1 MKKYIAEA
9 LFTFPIT
16 KNKKGMCQNA
26 DTPSFSVCSAWLL
39 ATGCKS
45 PMSPNSGNHTAN
57 SNGVPRELE
66 SERSWRQI
74 SGLTNRNFI

>member
-1 MKKYIAEA
+1 MQLSYMESSSGLTAQP
-9 LFTFPIT
+9 LFL
-16 KNKKGMCQNA
+16 
-26 DTPSFSVCSAWLL
+26 VCSAWLL